1 MAHTLTPGRW
11 RGLLSSSTA
20 ERVFTILA
28 FDQRASYQK
37 MLNPSA
43 TFADAAAIKVE
54 VIAALSQ
61 HASAVLL
68 DPDYG
73 MGAAAGM
80 ARGGLLMSLEK
91 SGYTGDSTYRG
102 IDFDPNWTIA
112 KIKHI
117 GANAIKLLAYYHP
130 FSGALAEEI
139 EGVVAGVIAE
149 CREHDIPVFLEPMSY
164 SLDKAISKDS
174 ATFAATK
181 AEVVVETAKRLGAL
195 KPDVLKLEY
204 PIDPHYE
211 NDANEARAACEAI
224 SAACDVPWVLLSAG
238 VNFDVFAPQVEI
250 AVAAGASG
258 YLAGRA
264 IWKEC
269 VTMPPAERA
278 AFIAG
283 TATTRTQQ
291 LNEIAARARPWT
303 DFYTF
308 PKYDSAWY
316 AAKVP

>member
-1 MAHTLTPGRW
+1 MAYPLTPGRW
-11 RGLLSSSTA
+11 RGLLSTSTP

-37 MLNPSA
+37 MLAPSA
-43 TFADAAAIKVE
+43 SFADAAAIKTE

-102 IDFDPNWTIA
+102 IDFDPDWTVA
-112 KIKHI
+112 KIKHV
-117 GANAIKLLAYYHP
+117 GGNAIKLLAYYHP

-139 EGVVAGVIAE
+139 EGVIAGIIAQ
-149 CREHDIPVFLEPMSY
+149 CHEHDIPVFLEPMSY
-164 SLDKAISKDS
+164 SLDKAVSKDS
-174 ATFAATK
+174 AAFAATK
-181 AEVVVETAKRLGAL
+181 PDVIRETAKRLGAL

-204 PIDPHYE
+204 PIDPVYE
-211 NDANEARAACEAI
+211 TDLSKGRAACDAI

-238 VNFDVFAPQVEI
+238 VNFDVFEPQVEI
-250 AVAAGASG
+250 AVKAGASG

-269 VTMPPAERA
+269 VTMPSAERA

-283 TATTRTQQ
+283 TAVERTER
-291 LNEIAARARPWT
+291 LNAIAATARPWT

-308 PKYDSAWY
+308 PAYASGWY
-316 AAKVP
+316 AG